1 MDQHYPIIPANSIPF
16 ITVEQMIEVDRLM
29 MEEYQISLVQMMEN
43 AAYNLA
49 LLSKTLYPEVENF
62 IILAGKGN
70 NGGGGL
76 GAARRLHNW
85 GFSVTVLLA
94 SEEESLKAVPAK
106 QLEILKKLKIRILH
120 KKDDFDKLLSKKSD
134 RSLIIDALLG
144 YSLKG
149 NPRGNYEY
157 LINKA
162 NESDLP
168 IISLDIPSGIE
179 GTEGLLLKPAIKANI
194 TVTLALPKTAFLNK
208 TAKPNLGRLFVADIS
223 VPIELYEEMGVKVKK
238 SLFHGSSIVEIKQ
251 KKE

>member
-1 MDQHYPIIPANSIPF
+1 MEQHYPIIPASSIPF

-29 MEEYQISLVQMMEN
+29 MEEYQISLEQMMEN

-49 LLSKTLYPEVENF
+49 QLSTTFYPAVENF

-85 GFSVTVLLA
+85 GFTVIVLLA
-94 SEEESLKAVPAK
+94 SEETSFKEVPAK
-106 QLEILKKLKIRILH
+106 QLEILKKLNIRIYYVE
-120 KKDDFDKLLSKKSD
+120 DDFEEIFKQQEEKT
-134 RSLIIDALLG
+134 LIIDALLG

-149 NPRGNYEY
+149 NPQGKYAY

-168 IISLDIPSGIE
+168 IISLSKSFISCKILVSNFLNISSCLAGTALNDPSS
-179 GTEGLLLKPAIKANI
+179 LASK
-194 TVTLALPKTAFLNK
+194 TVTEYPQLCNLRAAPNPPPPLLPLPAKIIKFL
-208 TAKPNLGRLFVADIS
+208 TFG
-223 VPIELYEEMGVKVKK
+223 
-238 SLFHGSSIVEIKQ
+238 
-251 KKE
+251 

>member
-1 MDQHYPIIPANSIPF
+1 MIMDQHYPIIPANSIPF

-94 SEEESLKAVPAK
+94 SEEGSLKAVPAK
-106 QLEILKKLKIRILH
+106 QLEILKKLKIKILH
-120 KKDDFDKLLSKKSD
+120 NIADFDKLLDKKSE
-134 RSLIIDALLG
+134 RTLIIDALLG

-149 NPRGNYEY
+149 NPRGKYKH

-162 NESDLP
+162 KESNLP

-179 GTEGLLLKPAIKANI
+179 GTKGLVLKPAIEADI
-194 TVTLALPKTAFLNK
+194 TMTLALPKTAFLNRA
-208 TAKPNLGRLFVADIS
+208 AKQFLGRLFVADIS
-223 VPIELYEEMGVKVKK
+223 VPIELYEEMGVKVNK
-238 SLFHGSSIVEIKQ
+238 SLFHRSTIVEIK
-251 KKE
+251 